1 MSFGV
6 KTNEVPGTRASA
18 RYVRISP
25 SKVREVL
32 NLIRGRTV
40 AEADEILDLVERDA
54 AVLVRKVLDSAVAN
68 AEANDDQDPER
79 LYVSA
84 CYADEGPTMKRWRP
98 RARGRA
104 TTIRKRTSHITVIV
118 SRLSDEEFARSEARS
133 SSASAGGSRR
143 ARVSASRAARVAKSR
158 ARDAEKAGL
167 DEDVAESGDSPEDD
181 SEAAESARRSSDE
194 DDSRIGE
201 AGEGG
206 AEASEPAPA
215 GAADEVEAGSAKPA
229 KAEPEQNNTAEED
242 ESRIDE
248 VGSAEGGADEP
259 EPEQSNTAEADEDD
273 ESRIDEVGEG
283 EAEARETD

>member
-1 MSFGV
+1 MSSGV

-54 AVLVRKVLDSAVAN
+54 ADLVRKVLDSAVAN

-118 SRLSDEEFARSEARS
+118 SRLSDEEFARNEARS

-167 DEDVAESGDSPEDD
+167 DEDAADVESDQTSEGSGD
-181 SEAAESARRSSDE
+181 AAQ
-194 DDSRIGE
+194 
-201 AGEGG
+201 
-206 AEASEPAPA
+206 APA

-259 EPEQSNTAEADEDD
+259 EPEQSNTAEVAEDD
-273 ESRIDEVGEG
+273 ESRIDEAGEG